1 MPIYE
6 YCCLKCRARFTELVR
21 SWSANTVPVCPRCG
35 AEGAERLVS
44 TFAYHKSTKTIH
56 EESGEPSLESQPDF
70 YEDPR
75 NIGRWTEKKFKEMG
89 MEVPSEIRQE
99 IDAARDGVLPDS
111 LEET

>member
-6 YCCLKCRARFTELVR
+6 YRCLKCRVRFTELVR
-21 SWSANTVPVCPRCG
+21 SWSATTAPVCPRCG
-35 AEGAERLVS
+35 GEGAERLVS
-44 TFAYHKSTKTIH
+44 TFAYHKSVKAIH
-56 EESGEPSLESQPDF
+56 EESGEPSLLSRPDF

-75 NIGRWTEKKFKEMG
+75 NIGRWTEKKFSEMG
-89 MEVPSEIRQE
+89 MDVPPEIRQE